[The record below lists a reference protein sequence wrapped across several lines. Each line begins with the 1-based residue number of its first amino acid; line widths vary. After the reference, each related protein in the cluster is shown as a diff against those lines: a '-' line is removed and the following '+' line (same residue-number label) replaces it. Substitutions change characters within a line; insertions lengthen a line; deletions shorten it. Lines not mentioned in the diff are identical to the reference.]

1 MTIYADK
8 HFYEATY
15 LGGKEAVITT
25 AFEYYARQASQIIK
39 QHTYG
44 NVSEDNVSECV
55 KMCCCELAELIFRD
69 ESFQAQSSGV
79 SSESVQGWSK
89 SFESTEARK
98 IALHN
103 AQMECIRKWLSG
115 TGFLYCGVREC

>member
-1 MTIYADK
+1 MTAYADES
-8 HFYEATY
+8 FYKTEY
-15 LGGKEAVITT
+15 LSGKEAVITT

-39 QHTYG
+39 QNTYG
-44 NVSEDNVSECV
+44 NVSEDNVPECV

-69 ESFQAQSSGV
+69 ESFQAQNCGV

-98 IALHN
+98 NALQN
-103 AQMECIRKWLSG
+103 AQKECIRKWLSD
-115 TGFLYCGVREC
+115 TGLIYCGVR